1 MTGLALLLREIWSN
15 AAQAARLAVGIPDYD
30 AYVAHMRER
39 HPQNDPMDRETFF
52 SERMAARYGKGRS
65 RCC

>member
-1 MTGLALLLREIWSN
+1 MTSLLRDIWAN
-15 AAQAARLAVGIPDYD
+15 AAQAARLAIGIPDYD

-39 HPQNDPMDRETFF
+39 HPQHAPMDRETFF
-52 SERMAARYGKGRS
+52 RERMSARYGKGRS